1 MHKKRNPPSSA
12 TPPSPGQLPVLRKHP
27 NQSRSRALVD
37 AVTQACLRILDEEG
51 DEALTVARIA
61 EVSGAAVG
69 SIYQYFP
76 NKDAIVAMLY
86 ERVLDQ
92 ESEQLLLMREKLA
105 GVPLTTALREI
116 LANIIRVELRL
127 FKLNQAFHLRYHT
140 ALHLGMW
147 RGPYRTASEFIDATW
162 LPLLQMYAHEINTP
176 HPALA
181 AYLLGQGLRSVIRSV
196 LEDIPAQLES
206 PALLDSLV
214 AMAVGCLR
222 PVESSSLP
230 NSGTRKS
237 SE

>member
-1 MHKKRNPPSSA
+1 MQKNPQTHSAVAAASSRELPS
-12 TPPSPGQLPVLRKHP
+12 LRKRP

-37 AVTQACLRILDEEG
+37 AVAQACVRILDEGGE
-51 DEALTVARIA
+51 EALTVARIA

-76 NKDAIVAMLY
+76 NKDAIVGMLY
-86 ERVLDQ
+86 ERVLDE
-92 ESEQLLLMREKLA
+92 ESEQLLLMREKLV
-105 GVPLTTALREI
+105 GVSLTFALREI

-147 RGPYRTASEFIDATW
+147 RGPYRTAAEFIEATW
-162 LPLLQMYAHEINTP
+162 LPLLQMHKAEITSPNP
-176 HPALA
+176 ELA
-181 AYLLGQGLRSVIRSV
+181 AYLIGQGLRSVIRSM
-196 LEDIPAQLES
+196 LEDLPAQLES

-222 PVESSSLP
+222 PTESPQSD
-230 NSGTRKS
+230 GQA
-237 SE
+237 

>member
-1 MHKKRNPPSSA
+1 
-12 TPPSPGQLPVLRKHP
+12 
-27 NQSRSRALVD
+27 
-37 AVTQACLRILDEEG
+37 

-76 NKDAIVAMLY
+76 NKDAIIAMLY

-92 ESEQLLLMREKLA
+92 ESEQLLLMREKLV
-105 GVPLTTALREI
+105 GVPLASALREI

-147 RGPYRTASEFIDATW
+147 RGPYRTASEFIEATW
-162 LPLLQMYAHEINTP
+162 LPLLQIYAHEINTP

-181 AYLLGQGLRSVIRSV
+181 AYLLGQGLRSMIRSV
-196 LEDIPAQLES
+196 LEDIPEQLES

-214 AMAVGCLR
+214 AMAVGCLQLA
-222 PVESSSLP
+222 PSNSLSE
-230 NSGTRKS
+230 NSTHTP

>member
-1 MHKKRNPPSSA
+1 LPTPRKR
-12 TPPSPGQLPVLRKHP
+12 P

-37 AVTQACLRILDEEG
+37 AVAQACLRILDEEG

-92 ESEQLLLMREKLA
+92 EAGQLLLMRERLI
-105 GVPLTTALREI
+105 GVPLATALREV

-127 FKLNQAFHLRYHT
+127 FRLNQAFHLRYHR

-147 RGPYRTASEFIDATW
+147 RGPYRSAGEFIEATW
-162 LPLLQMYAHEINTP
+162 LPFLQMYAQEIRTP

-196 LEDIPAQLES
+196 LEDMPAQLDS

-214 AMAVGCLR
+214 DMAIGCLR
-222 PVESSSLP
+222 PPVSINGEAQ
-230 NSGTRKS
+230 T
-237 SE
+237 